1 MECNKWQESGLL
13 YISHELDE
21 REDREFKE
29 HMQVC
34 STCGKEVEQYFYDK
48 KNFFPGS
55 LLCESPSEAI
65 DKKIIAAC
73 SQLPKMTVRL
83 GIFSGVWVKNAVMAT
98 VFLLFGMSAGVYFTL
113 NYVTAS
119 RAGVAVSSE
128 KKSSSTP
135 STIASSEKGIP
146 AHAVDSSRLNKKDT
160 LKRGVPG
167 PVVNP
172 QPQVPQQGMIPV
184 DLKKE

>member
-21 REDREFKE
+21 REEREFKE
-29 HMQVC
+29 HMRVC

-55 LLCESPSEAI
+55 LLCESPSEAV

-73 SQLPKMTVRL
+73 SQLPKMTAGF

-113 NYVTAS
+113 NYFTAS
-119 RAGVAVSSE
+119 RPTIAVSSE

-135 STIASSEKGIP
+135 SAIASSEKSIP
-146 AHAVDSSRLNKKDT
+146 AHGLDSSRLNKKDS
-160 LKRGVPG
+160 LKRGAPG
-167 PVVNP
+167 PIVNP
-172 QPQVPQQGMIPV
+172 QPVPQQGMIPV

>member
-21 REDREFKE
+21 REDGEFKE

-48 KNFFPGS
+48 NNFFPGS

-119 RAGVAVSSE
+119 RASVAVSSE

-135 STIASSEKGIP
+135 SAIASSEKSIP

-167 PVVNP
+167 SIVNP
-172 QPQVPQQGMIPV
+172 QPVPQQGMVPV